1 MVGLYQAAVNRR
13 QHRILRLSFFGFKF
27 ISKILNLSRYF
38 VWLLFIDY
46 FRVDLARIKFS
57 KIFSYK
63 KQRLNLNKPDSAI
76 RINPRT
82 IEKP

>member
-46 FRVDLARIKFS
+46 FRVDLARIKCG
-57 KIFSYK
+57 
-63 KQRLNLNKPDSAI
+63 LNLVKFF
-76 RINPRT
+76 RIKSGGKFKQA
-82 IEKP
+82 E